1 MADWKQITARIRRA
15 RTSKD
20 PLAQLSALFEKTRDA
35 MVAFELGKFLE
46 STQQSGEALRW
57 YSTAAE
63 KFRRSDWKTKAQD
76 AIARLG
82 GAAPAAEAAFEP
94 SAGASFELTPP
105 PLSLPEPRLPFEHN
119 ATPAESG
126 ASVPEISPDIAP
138 EQPSEPDASVE
149 RRPETSGRRRRGR
162 RGGRDRRG
170 RTSASTSTP
179 GDPRPASAAHS
190 VGAAR
195 PLASESSRASA
206 ESPRSHERALP
217 SLPVETAEELS
228 RPAPK
233 GRYGDP
239 GLSSRITLLEMQ
251 FRRLLT
257 CEPVKLD
264 RADRAA
270 AGPGVFLLTDDDM
283 TSYYYV
289 EACDSLCAAIT
300 QLARSGSGKRGSFPV
315 KQLLA
320 EHLHIPESRAGKY
333 LADHCVVRWLQID
346 EGAHNFAHFAIAV
359 LRPALN
365 E

>member
-20 PLAQLSALFEKTRDA
+20 PFAQLSALFEKTRDA

-46 STQQSGEALRW
+46 STQQSGEAVRW

-76 AIARLG
+76 AITRLG
-82 GAAPAAEAAFEP
+82 GAAPAPAEAEP
-94 SAGASFELTPP
+94 STGASFELSPP
-105 PLSLPEPRLPFEHN
+105 SLSLSEPRTSFEQS
-119 ATPAESG
+119 AVSPESVT
-126 ASVPEISPDIAP
+126 AFSEASPDIAP
-138 EQPSEPDASVE
+138 ERPSEAGTPSE
-149 RRPETSGRRRRGR
+149 LRPRRGGKRRRGR
-162 RGGRDRRG
+162 RGGRNRG
-170 RTSASTSTP
+170 GRASASTHS
-179 GDPRPASAAHS
+179 DSRPPA
-190 VGAAR
+190 
-195 PLASESSRASA
+195 LESSQSSTESSA
-206 ESPRSHERALP
+206 RSHGRSLP
-217 SLPVETAEELS
+217 SLPVETAGELS

-251 FRRLLT
+251 FRRLLS

-289 EACDSLCAAIT
+289 EACDSLRAAIT
-300 QLARSGSGKRGSFPV
+300 QLARSGAGKRGSFAL
-315 KQLLA
+315 KQHLA
-320 EHLHIPESRAGKY
+320 EHLDIPETRASKY
-333 LADHCVVRWLQID
+333 LAEHCVVRWLQLD
-346 EGAHNFAHFAIAV
+346 EGAQNFAHFAIAV

>member
-46 STQQSGEALRW
+46 STQQSGEAVRW

-76 AIARLG
+76 AVTRLG
-82 GAAPAAEAAFEP
+82 GAAAAATEAAAEP
-94 SAGASFELTPP
+94 STSASFELSPP
-105 PLSLPEPRLPFEHN
+105 PRSLGQPRLRFEEK
-119 ATPAESG
+119 AIPAESDTL
-126 ASVPEISPDIAP
+126 APEISPVVAP
-138 EQPSEPDASVE
+138 EQPSDDGTPSELQP
-149 RRPETSGRRRRGR
+149 RRGGKRRRGR
-162 RGGRDRRG
+162 RGGRNRRG
-170 RTSASTSTP
+170 RA
-179 GDPRPASAAHS
+179 PASARSDSGPVA
-190 VGAAR
+190 
-195 PLASESSRASA
+195 PESSQPSA
-206 ESPRSHERALP
+206 ESSAHSHERSFP

-251 FRRLLT
+251 FRRLLN
-257 CEPVKLD
+257 CEPVKFD

-283 TSYYYV
+283 TTYYYV
-289 EACDSLCAAIT
+289 EACDSLRAAIT
-300 QLARSGSGKRGSFPV
+300 QLARSGSGKRGSFAL
-315 KQLLA
+315 KQRLA
-320 EHLHIPESRAGKY
+320 EHLDIPETRASKY
-333 LADHCVVRWLQID
+333 LADHCVVRWLQLD
-346 EGAHNFAHFAIAV
+346 EGAQNFAHFAIAV